1 MNNTYYV
8 YAYLRQD
15 GTPYYIGKGIG
26 QRAWK
31 HVKRD
36 PTHPPKDTTR
46 IVLLK
51 EQLTEDDAFDL
62 EKQLIA
68 QYGRIDVGS
77 GILRNRTN
85 GGEGARGIIRARL
98 TCAKCGTNSDPGN
111 YKKYHGDN
119 CIGLRKKTE
128 FPGKGNSP
136 KKECCYCG
144 LLSCPGNHKKYHG
157 EMCWKNPTGERHGQV
172 PRSLKREYKT
182 NQCQIPTTS
191 C

>member
-8 YAYLRQD
+8 YAYLRED

-36 PTHPPKDTTR
+36 PTHPPKDTNR

-51 EQLTEDDAFDL
+51 EQLSETDAFDI
-62 EKQLIA
+62 EKQLIS
-68 QYGRIDVGS
+68 QYGRIDIGT
-77 GILRNRTN
+77 GILRNRTD
-85 GGEGARGIIRARL
+85 GGEGARGIIRPRI
-98 TCAKCGTNSDPGN
+98 TCVKCGKDSDPGNHKRFHGDACTGTRNQILLKGPSTCPHCGITCRGCN
-111 YKKYHGDN
+111 YKKYHGD
-119 CIGLRKKTE
+119 
-128 FPGKGNSP
+128 
-136 KKECCYCG
+136 
-144 LLSCPGNHKKYHG
+144 
-157 EMCWKNPTGERHGQV
+157 MCWNNPNGVRHGQV

-182 NQCQIPTTS
+182 NQYQTPTTS